1 MQCVCRA
8 AEQIHS
14 ISNAMYLFSRIVG
27 NGGANAAAGVG
38 TVWAY
43 SLLGHLG
50 QIVTTQEKV
59 FFAKNTKI
67 NSDPFYNLK
76 LTSYPHK
83 HPRYQPLTPPP
94 SLVIRH
100 HRDTKLDTHTTQ
112 NANC

>member
-8 AEQIHS
+8 AEQIYS
-14 ISNAMYLFSRIVG
+14 ISNAMYLFSHNVG
-27 NGGANAAAGVG
+27 NGGADAAAGVG
-38 TVWAY
+38 TVWPY

-59 FFAKNTKI
+59 FFAKKTKI
-67 NSDPFYNLK
+67 NSDPSYNLK
-76 LTSYPHK
+76 LTSTYK
-83 HPRYQPLTPPP
+83 KGPRNQSLTPPP
-94 SLVIRH
+94 LIVIRH